1 MSCKRT
7 SDGIVV
13 QMFGGLQLKCINQK
27 FLGKL
32 GWSLLETLGLKRTED
47 FKTAL

>member
-27 FLGKL
+27 FLEKL
-32 GWSLLETLGLKRTED
+32 GWSLLEFVGDPWTE
-47 FKTAL
+47 AN